1 MVACTAIGGGA
12 AEDHDILCLD
22 ALLPESPTPFDVC
35 GLQGPNTVLISSTAF
50 TAAASALPSC
60 GIYGFCD
67 LAALFGG
74 FAPALMSWLGDWIV
88 VTDRH
93 CDHP

>member
-1 MVACTAIGGGA
+1 MVARPGIGGGA

-22 ALLPESPTPFDVC
+22 ALLSKSPTPFDVC
-35 GLQGPNTVLISSTAF
+35 GFQCPDLPMIPPTTLT
-50 TAAASALPSC
+50 TAASALPSR

-74 FAPALMSWLGDWIV
+74 LAAALMLGLGDRIV